1 MKYMIKCK
9 FCDRTY
15 IVDADILNSDFS
27 CESCGGQNGKEDII
41 QQIAPVKNNVKNR
54 KKEDEEDPLETIKSF
69 HMSMHPVDEKPYT
82 SDYGN
87 EMTGLFIRGIYSACY
102 FIHNR
107 FNKQYAGCLAE

>member
-15 IVDADILNSDFS
+15 IVNADILNSDFS

-87 EMTGLFIRGIYSACY
+87 EMTGLFIRGIVLS
-102 FIHNR
+102 ILIIIGLIS
-107 FNKQYAGCLAE
+107 KMLDS